1 MKLKPTVILTALLS
15 VLIIACSDHKDGM
28 KTAIKGSLN
37 TVTKGLDAGKLDN
50 VAINKA
56 DSLMQAYVDKFPQD
70 TLAPNFMLKTAKLL
84 QMQRRYSVANKV
96 LDKLVTNYPDSK
108 EAPEGLYLNGFIF
121 ENDEYALDK
130 AKDRYELFLQKY
142 PNDELAASVKTSL
155 ANLGKSPE
163 DIIKGFK
170 NKPDT
175 AKVPS

>member
-1 MKLKPTVILTALLS
+1 MKLKLTLVLTVLFSI
-15 VLIIACSDHKDGM
+15 LIIACTDHKDEM
-28 KTAIKGSLN
+28 KTAIKAAL
-37 TVTKGLDAGKLDN
+37 TKVNKSMDAGKMDN
-50 VAINKA
+50 AAIGKA
-56 DSLMQAYVDKFPQD
+56 DSLMLAYVDEFPKD
-70 TLAPNFMLKTAKLL
+70 TLSPNFMLKTAKLL
-84 QMQRRYSVANKV
+84 QMQRLYSVANKL

-108 EAPEGLYLNGFIF
+108 QAPEGLYLNGFIF